1 MSDKLKILL
10 VDDSEDDAFF
20 VMRAIKKG
28 GLNAEITHVTNEA
41 ALREKLN
48 DEWDILISD
57 HAMPR
62 WSSTAVIHTV
72 KNIYPD
78 LPIIV
83 VSGTMPEDIGVSAMG
98 IGAQDYVMK
107 DNLSRLVPVIERE
120 MAANETRKAKD
131 VAEQGVRFLSC
142 HDTLTSLPN
151 RRFFERSLNDA
162 STMNSPNLNVLM
174 YLDLDQFKVVNETC
188 GHVAGDELLKQVTKT
203 IQSAIKDA
211 HLLARLGGDEFG
223 ILMIDV
229 TEKQALNLAENIR
242 SAVDSLR
249 FAWQGTNY
257 SISISIGIVSLDL
270 SKGSVAEL
278 MSSAD
283 IACYAAK
290 ERGRN
295 GIQWYSEDN
304 AEYHQRRNEL
314 LWVNKLKEAL
324 QNDKFELFFQPMESL
339 WSEDHNQHGEFL
351 LRLHNDDGFVAPG
364 EFIPAAEK
372 FNLMPKID
380 RWVVKHAFN
389 YVAARGEKASDETYF
404 INLSGQSLSDE
415 TFFDDVRALQKE
427 TKVLPNSICF
437 EITETA
443 AIDNLSDAVG
453 FISEIREQGFRF
465 ALDDFGVGMS
475 SFTYLKTIPLDYLK
489 IDGSFVL
496 NMLKAPIDMGIV
508 SACNTI
514 AHAVGLKT
522 IAEFVETSD
531 IQDALAKLGVDYGQ
545 GYGIARPAP
554 LQ

>member
-1 MSDKLKILL
+1 MSDKLQILL
-10 VDDSEDDAFF
+10 VDDSENDAFF
-20 VMRAIKKG
+20 VMRAIEKG
-28 GLNAEITHVTNEA
+28 GLSADVTHVTNEPE
-41 ALREKLN
+41 LREKLN
-48 DEWDILISD
+48 NEWDLVISD
-57 HAMPR
+57 HSMPR
-62 WSSTAVIHTV
+62 WSSTAVIQIV
-72 KNIYPD
+72 KEISPD

-83 VSGTMPEDIGVSAMG
+83 VSGTMPENIGVDAMG
-98 IGAQDYVMK
+98 MGAQDYVMK

-120 MAANETRKAKD
+120 MASNATRKAKD

-151 RRFFERSLNDA
+151 RRFFERSLHDA
-162 STMNSPNLNVLM
+162 STMNSANLNVLM

-229 TEKQALNLAENIR
+229 SEEQTLYLAENIR
-242 SAVDSLR
+242 RAVDRMR
-249 FAWQGTNY
+249 FAWEGTEY
-257 SISISIGIVSLDL
+257 SISISIGIVALDL
-270 SKGSVAEL
+270 TKGSIEEL

-290 ERGRN
+290 ERGRS
-295 GIQWYSEDN
+295 GIQWYSDDN
-304 AEYHQRRNEL
+304 EEYHQRRNEL
-314 LWVNKLKEAL
+314 LWVNKIKSAL
-324 QNDKFELFFQPMESL
+324 ESNQFELFFQPMEAL
-339 WSEDHNQHGEFL
+339 LSEDHNRHGEFL
-351 LRLHNDDGFVAPG
+351 LRLRNEDGFVAPG

-380 RWVVKHAFN
+380 RLVVGQAFQ
-389 YVAARGEKASDETYF
+389 YVAARGDRARDETYF

-415 TFFDDVRALQKE
+415 TFFDDVRMMQKE
-427 TKVLPNSICF
+427 TQVLPSSICF

-443 AIDNLSDAVG
+443 AIDNLADAVG

-496 NMLKAPIDMGIV
+496 NMLEDPIDMGIV
-508 SACNTI
+508 NACNTI
-514 AHAVGLKT
+514 AHAAGLKT
-522 IAEFVETSD
+522 IAEFVETPE
-531 IQDALAKLGVDYGQ
+531 IQAALAELGVDYGQ
-545 GYGIARPAP
+545 GYGIAKPAP
-554 LQ
+554 LE